1 MNDEVKNLRRAS
13 LLIPYLH
20 RDNNILVY
28 LQKRADN
35 AERHPGCFGLFGG
48 GAEENENPEEAL
60 KREMKEELD
69 FIPEGYKYL
78 GRYDS
83 ERSRKDVF
91 TLEVTDDFEKFRYEI
106 GVFLNKFSISNPFI
120 ERTYWDNFRDK
131 FVNILS
137 DCPLKPNYGE
147 IAEFCFIKPKERGDV
162 DFIIR
167 FKNHSPINGSF
178 SILNAEEILNK
189 K

>member
-1 MNDEVKNLRRAS
+1 MNDEKNIDAKNLRRAS

-28 LQKRADN
+28 IQKRADN

-48 GAEENENPEEAL
+48 GAEENETPEEAL
-60 KREMKEELD
+60 KREIKEELD

-91 TLEVTDDFEKFRYEI
+91 TLEVTEDFEKKITILEGDY
-106 GVFLNKFSISNPFI
+106 GKWFSKDDLDKIKII
-120 ERTYWDNFRDK
+120 ESDRL
-131 FVNILS
+131 IL
-137 DCPLKPNYGE
+137 K
-147 IAEFCFIKPKERGDV
+147 EFY
-162 DFIIR
+162 
-167 FKNHSPINGSF
+167 NS
-178 SILNAEEILNK
+178 
-189 K
+189 

>member
-20 RDNNILVY
+20 RDNDVLVY

-48 GAEENENPEEAL
+48 GAEENETPEDAL
-60 KREMKEELD
+60 KREIKEELN

-91 TLEVTDDFEKFRYEI
+91 IIEVTEGFEKQITILEGDYGKWLSKDDLGKI
-106 GVFLNKFSISNPFI
+106 KII
-120 ERTYWDNFRDK
+120 ESDRL
-131 FVNILS
+131 IL
-137 DCPLKPNYGE
+137 K
-147 IAEFCFIKPKERGDV
+147 EFY
-162 DFIIR
+162 
-167 FKNHSPINGSF
+167 NS
-178 SILNAEEILNK
+178 
-189 K
+189 